1 MTNRE
6 LIELAA
12 LAAGIEGE
20 WQTCMGEV
28 FLIPVEDELFH
39 AGIAWNPLT
48 NKHQAFEL
56 MVKLQASVSYWS
68 NLTSGERVV
77 CVSIQCPGWDE
88 PIDQHSEEEELGD
101 DPEAATCLAI
111 TRCAAEVGK
120 LIKEANDAKAK

>member
-48 NKHQAFEL
+48 NRHQAFEL
-56 MVKLQASVSYWS
+56 MVKLRMQIVQT
-68 NLTSGERVV
+68 LGMVEVV
-77 CVSIQCPGWDE
+77 AFPKGRYVRA
-88 PIDQHSEEEELGD
+88 EEELGD
-101 DPEAATCLAI
+101 DPEVATCLAI

-120 LIKEANDAKAK
+120 LIKEANDGKNV

>member
-56 MVKLQASVSYWS
+56 IVKLKLQI
-68 NLTSGERVV
+68 TSTLSLIEAVAFLKGGYVRA
-77 CVSIQCPGWDE
+77 
-88 PIDQHSEEEELGD
+88 EEELGD

-120 LIKEANDAKAK
+120 LIKEANDGKNV